1 MKMSLIGQEW
11 SIRNTI
17 TGDVTIQPRKL
28 NYVICSDKGKVKEY
42 WNLIKGPDKEKWT
55 KAMYN
60 KIGRIFQGIRYIK
73 GMDT

>member
-42 WNLIKGPDKEKWT
+42 WHLIKGPDKEKWT